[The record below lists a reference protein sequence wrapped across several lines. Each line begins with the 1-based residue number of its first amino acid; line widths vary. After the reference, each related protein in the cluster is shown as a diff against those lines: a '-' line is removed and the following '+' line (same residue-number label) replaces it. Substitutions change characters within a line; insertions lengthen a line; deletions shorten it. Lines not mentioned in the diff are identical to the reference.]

1 MNTSNNKK
9 LSLHF
14 NREKAMENQTGS
26 NIVMERRKHPN
37 LRAIFTEAKGRLEHV
52 FNQTTDWAG
61 SDRDYLALRVI
72 HEAYPE
78 LNADEVRILTH
89 AIERR
94 VKDELASRNDAFR
107 LPDDDTWVEKPG
119 N

>member
-1 MNTSNNKK
+1 
-9 LSLHF
+9 
-14 NREKAMENQTGS
+14 MENQAGS

-37 LRAIFTEAKGRLEHV
+37 LRAIFAEAKGRLDHV
-52 FNQTTDWAG
+52 FNHTTDWAG

-94 VKDELASRNDAFR
+94 VKAELAERNNAFH
-107 LPDDDTWVEKPG
+107 LPDDDTWEKRPES
-119 N
+119 

>member
-1 MNTSNNKK
+1 METHSNTG
-9 LSLHF
+9 
-14 NREKAMENQTGS
+14 AAT
-26 NIVMERRKHPN
+26 ERRKNHQ
-37 LRAIFTEAKGRLEHV
+37 LRAIFTEAKNRLDQV
-52 FNQTTDWAG
+52 FNHTTDWAG

-94 VKDELASRNDAFR
+94 VKDELAARNDAFR

>member
-1 MNTSNNKK
+1 METHSNTG
-9 LSLHF
+9 
-14 NREKAMENQTGS
+14 AAT
-26 NIVMERRKHPN
+26 ERRKNHQ
-37 LRAIFTEAKGRLEHV
+37 LRAIFAEAKDRLDHV
-52 FNQTTDWAG
+52 FNHTTDWAG

-94 VKDELASRNDAFR
+94 VKDELAARNDAFR

>member
-1 MNTSNNKK
+1 MEKK
-9 LSLHF
+9 S
-14 NREKAMENQTGS
+14 GS
-26 NIVMERRKHPN
+26 EIVMERRKHPK
-37 LRAIFTEAKGRLEHV
+37 LRAIFDEARGRLDHV
-52 FNQTTDWAG
+52 FNHKTDWAG

-72 HEAYPE
+72 HDAYPE

-94 VKDELASRNDAFR
+94 VKDEIAARNKIFR
-107 LPDDDTWVEKPG
+107 LPDDDTWERQPE

>member
-1 MNTSNNKK
+1 
-9 LSLHF
+9 
-14 NREKAMENQTGS
+14 MEIQSDSG
-26 NIVMERRKHPN
+26 IVMERRKHQK
-37 LRAIFTEAKGRLEHV
+37 LRAIFSEAKGRLDQV
-52 FNQTTDWAG
+52 FNHTADWAG

-94 VKDELASRNDAFR
+94 VKDELAKGNDAFR
-107 LPDDDTWVEKPG
+107 LLDDTWEKQPET
-119 N
+119 

>member
-1 MNTSNNKK
+1 
-9 LSLHF
+9 
-14 NREKAMENQTGS
+14 MENQTGS

-37 LRAIFTEAKGRLEHV
+37 LRAIFAEAKSRLDQV
-52 FNQTTDWAG
+52 FNNTIDLAG

-89 AIERR
+89 AIERG
-94 VKDELASRNDAFR
+94 VKDELAIRNDAFR

-119 N
+119 S